1 MSWSRLFLR
10 DDDDGTGS
18 VDAAESALC
27 LAAVV
32 LEVVRSGMLV
42 LVLETAE
49 MAVGVTGTL
58 DWLLRPAAAA
68 AADEVLVNANREGA
82 RDPPLSVLLIA

>member
-1 MSWSRLFLR
+1 MEMLR
-10 DDDDGTGS
+10 TG
-18 VDAAESALC
+18 V
-27 LAAVV
+27 
-32 LEVVRSGMLV
+32 LV

-58 DWLLRPAAAA
+58 DWLLRPATAAAA